1 MTGQRSQQEA
11 GAPQHRRQAPQQE
24 QRQVKRQES
33 LSYDVSCR
41 TVRVR
46 IRMSR
51 RRQQQQ
57 TGSKAAA
64 RPAGPAGAMPAA
76 ACCSQVRCLQ
86 LPCGGGG
93 AALPR
98 RRPVD
103 ARPPAEM
110 AAITLYGP
118 QQTRAARATWMLREL
133 GVDFV
138 HEQGKPPPEV
148 SVASRLSPACC
159 CSFSCALASQH

>member
-1 MTGQRSQQEA
+1 MS
-11 GAPQHRRQAPQQE
+11 
-24 QRQVKRQES
+24 
-33 LSYDVSCR
+33 
-41 TVRVR
+41 
-46 IRMSR
+46 SR

-64 RPAGPAGAMPAA
+64 RPAA
-76 ACCSQVRCLQ
+76 CSQVRCLQ

-93 AALPR
+93 ARRLLPR

-159 CSFSCALASQH
+159 CSFSCALASQGH